1 MINETVSSGTKNNG
15 KNTGESQSNK
25 KENQQSAQRETV
37 ALNCYEEPIKIT
49 WNELRVEIV
58 IEPSHMDDPQ
68 VIFQG
73 REALQIIRW
82 FQSL

>member
-1 MINETVSSGTKNNG
+1 MCNEPIKSGTKSNG
-15 KNTGESQSNK
+15 QNLSPSKSGE
-25 KENQQSAQRETV
+25 KETQQQLWTRETV
-37 ALNCYEEPIKIT
+37 ALNCYEEPVKIS

-58 IEPSHMDDPQ
+58 IDAEVAN

>member
-1 MINETVSSGTKNNG
+1 MCNENVSTGTKDNG
-15 KNTGESQSNK
+15 QNLSPGKSGQ
-25 KENQQSAQRETV
+25 KETQQRETV
-37 ALNCYEEPIKIT
+37 ALNCYEEAVKIT

-58 IEPSHMDDPQ
+58 IEPSHFDDAQ